1 MEFDTVILSGLQNIC
16 GKKSW
21 LNVVLLSIKSCPFGR
36 KKILDIL
43 KTRHREL
50 QLQSNYQFYQSF
62 LNGKQHYRINS
73 ANYPW
78 STQSSIFHQCYN
90 SLQANPNQNMTP
102 EVALHMIGQDC
113 SMNEVF
119 VKFNIPSSS
128 ANNEFVERNYLTI
141 HALKPL
147 PIAGSVQDKYVQ
159 MPLLDSE
166 TLLNVEVLP
175 EYYQTSITDAVQD
188 LLSHHG
194 VTVNYNHSEILFINV
209 QNAVETSMIAFTSIQ
224 QQMTSPQGQSSRYHY
239 VCNQYNPEALLRLEN
254 QYFLL
259 TAMIEKNE
267 SPDRSLNY
275 SILSN
280 PNMTQKWTRIVN
292 DECKNV
298 IQRKDF
304 LSTKSF
310 ARNVVVFVYQKLPF
324 PSPTNL
330 NFPLFIPND
339 ESLRVSARKNQP
351 SDFISTISI
360 DSDYWNQF
368 PAAGD
373 STTGYN
379 AFSYFIFFIMNCNF
393 FFVNLKRII
402 CCCRC

>member
-21 LNVVLLSIKSCPFGR
+21 LNVVLLSVKSCPFGR

-90 SLQANPNQNMTP
+90 SLLSNSNQNMTP

-113 SMNEVF
+113 CMNEVF

-128 ANNEFVERNYLTI
+128 ANDAFVERNYLTI

-159 MPLLDSE
+159 IPLLASE
-166 TLLNVEVLP
+166 TPLNVELLP

-194 VTVNYNHSEILFINV
+194 VTVNFNHSEILFINV
-209 QNAVETSMIAFTSIQ
+209 QNAVETSMIEFTSVQ
-224 QQMTSPQGQSSRYHY
+224 QQMTSQHAQYSRYHY
-239 VCNQYNPEALLRLEN
+239 VCNQYNPEAFLRLEN

-267 SPDRSLNY
+267 SPDGSLNY

-280 PNMTQKWTRIVN
+280 PNITQKWTRIVN

-304 LSTKSF
+304 LPARSF

-330 NFPLFIPND
+330 NIPLFIPND

-351 SDFISTISI
+351 SDFISTITI
-360 DSDYWNQF
+360 DSEYWNQF
-368 PAAGD
+368 SAAGD
-373 STTGYN
+373 STTGNN
-379 AFSYFIFFIMNCNF
+379 ALSSLMFFIMNCIF
-393 FFVNLKRII
+393 FFANLKRII
-402 CCCRC
+402 CC